1 MSRLDFADAAQVRRY
16 DEFVNTS
23 PYGHCMQSPRWTQVK
38 DNWQHDAVYLE
49 RDGEIIASLLLL
61 SVKNP
66 NGGVF
71 MYAPRGPVCDLTDLS
86 TVNALFAEAA
96 EIAKERGAFVLRLDP
111 DVLYSEELLQLLR
124 TGLEYPQINLR
135 TRGEDEH
142 SFSNP
147 RHHMILDLA
156 DKDFDAY
163 FSGIQSKKRTQ
174 IRKTYKAGLQTRRV
188 NPTDSDFSQALD
200 TFYTLTEIMAQRQGI
215 THRPKAY
222 FARLIQAFPSAVIYQ
237 TYLTPEQILASSI
250 VVNYGHKA
258 FYMYAASSNELMH
271 LRPSLQMNNEAIID
285 TINDPALTEYDFG
298 GVYVLSME
306 DGLYHFK
313 AKFCGPEGVHEYIGE
328 IDLIFDDEK
337 YRQFLG
343 A

>member
-16 DEFVNTS
+16 DEFVSTS
-23 PYGHCMQSPRWTQVK
+23 SYGHCMQSPRWTQVK

-61 SVKNP
+61 SVQNP

-71 MYAPRGPVCDLTDLS
+71 MYAPRGPVCDLTDLA
-86 TVNALFAEAA
+86 TVNALLAEAA
-96 EIAKERGAFVLRLDP
+96 QIAQERGAFLLRLDP

-124 TGLEYPQINLR
+124 AGLEYPQINLR

-156 DKDFDAY
+156 GKDFDAY
-163 FSGIQSKKRTQ
+163 FAGMLAKKRTEV
-174 IRKTYKAGLQTRRV
+174 RKTYKVGLQTRRIH
-188 NPTDSDFSQALD
+188 PTDQDFPAALD
-200 TFYTLTEIMAQRQGI
+200 TFYELTQIMAQRQGI

-237 TYLTPEQILASSI
+237 TYLAPEHILSASI

-258 FYMYAASSNELMH
+258 FYMYAASADELAH
-271 LRPSLQMNNEAIID
+271 LHPSIQMNNEAIID
-285 TINDPALTEYDFG
+285 TIENPELTEYDFG
-298 GVYVLSME
+298 GIFSTSKE
-306 DGLYHFK
+306 DGLYVFK
-313 AKFCGPEGVHEYIGE
+313 AKFCGPQGVREYLGE
-328 IDLIFDDEK
+328 IDLIFDEEK
-337 YRQFLG
+337 YQQFLG